1 MGVAD
6 DSAAFFE
13 VCIYKYVCMDG
24 WMDGFMLTYGSI
36 DLWGDGN
43 GCC

>member
-24 WMDGFMLTYGSI
+24 WMMYSCLRMDR
-36 DLWGDGN
+36 
-43 GCC
+43 